1 MNNILIT
8 GGSGYSGK
16 NLYQY
21 LSKKKIN
28 IKSLFYKKKI
38 KKKHHLKLNLLKKI
52 KLDYSFNWIVHTAS
66 HHKIIDFKKNPKL
79 KFNNNIQMINNLI
92 NFALEKKIKN
102 FIFYSTYDLNYT
114 KKNNKKLFYI
124 DSKIKC
130 ENLLISALKKGILK
144 KLFILRLP
152 AIIGKNSNK
161 NFLADTLKKMKNNQK
176 ITIWNYNEKFNNIIN
191 IHDLNNFIYYLINL
205 KVKKKILIIDCL
217 CSGSIKLITLVKLM
231 LNKIQSKSK
240 IELISGIKKKNI
252 LILNKKIGYK
262 FYSVK
267 KAVLKFMGEF
277 ST

>member
-102 FIFYSTYDLNYT
+102 FIFVVTVIT
-114 KKNNKKLFYI
+114 
-124 DSKIKC
+124 
-130 ENLLISALKKGILK
+130 
-144 KLFILRLP
+144 
-152 AIIGKNSNK
+152 AITVI
-161 NFLADTLKKMKNNQK
+161 F
-176 ITIWNYNEKFNNIIN
+176 
-191 IHDLNNFIYYLINL
+191 
-205 KVKKKILIIDCL
+205 
-217 CSGSIKLITLVKLM
+217 
-231 LNKIQSKSK
+231 
-240 IELISGIKKKNI
+240 
-252 LILNKKIGYK
+252 
-262 FYSVK
+262 
-267 KAVLKFMGEF
+267 
-277 ST
+277 